1 MKRYLLI
8 FFFVIPCM
16 FNTLRADSGQRRKG
30 PYSRFEDAVYA
41 HKQTQLLSWL
51 SDDMCRGRA
60 TGTAECE
67 MAAHFIARQFEKYG
81 VEKLYPDSYFQQ
93 FQADSATRGRNV
105 VGIVRSVVPSDE
117 YIVVCAHYD
126 HLGVLKDVVYNGA
139 DDNASGVVAM
149 LNLAE
154 IFSLMKF
161 TKTGPSKNIIF
172 VALDAKECNM
182 AGSNY
187 FVNHLPVSRKKI
199 ICAVNLE
206 RLGTVLEPVHEGVE
220 DFVIVLGHNTLKKE
234 DRSKIA
240 YANVHYDLWLDIDYT
255 FYGSDSFSKLYY
267 KLSDQIVFHDAG
279 IPALLFTAG
288 FHKFTYKPEDDVDII
303 STQALRMRTLL
314 VYYFILNL

>member
-16 FNTLRADSGQRRKG
+16 FNTLHADSGQRRKG
-30 PYSRFEDAVYA
+30 PYSRFEDAVYT
-41 HKQTQLLSWL
+41 HKQMELLSWL

-60 TGTAECE
+60 TGSVECE
-67 MAAHFIARQFEKYG
+67 MVAHFIARQFEKYG

-93 FQADSATRGRNV
+93 FQVDSATRGRNV

-126 HLGVLKDVVYNGA
+126 HLGVLKGVVYNGA

-172 VALDAKECNM
+172 VALDGKECNM
-182 AGSNY
+182 AGSKY
-187 FVNHLPVSRKKI
+187 FVNHLPVSRNKI

-220 DFVIVLGHNTLKKE
+220 NFVIVLGQNTLRKD

-240 YANVHYDLWLDIDYT
+240 YANVHYNLWLDIDYT

>member
-16 FNTLRADSGQRRKG
+16 FNTLHADSGQRRKG
-30 PYSRFEDAVYA
+30 PYSRFEDAIYT
-41 HKQTQLLSWL
+41 HKQMELLSWL

-60 TGTAECE
+60 TGTVECE
-67 MAAHFIARQFEKYG
+67 MAAHFIASQFERYG
-81 VEKLYPDSYFQQ
+81 VEKLFPDSYFQQ
-93 FQADSATRGRNV
+93 FQVDSATRGRNV

-187 FVNHLPVSRKKI
+187 FVNHLPLSKKKV
-199 ICAVNLE
+199 ICAVNME

-220 DFVIVLGHNTLKKE
+220 DFIIVLGHNTLKKE

-240 YANVHYDLWLDIDYT
+240 YANVHYDIWLDIDYT

-267 KLSDQIVFHDAG
+267 KLSDQIVFHNAG

-288 FHKFTYKPEDDVDII
+288 FHKYTYKPEDDVEII
-303 STQALRMRTLL
+303 STEVLRKRTLL
-314 VYYFILNL
+314 IYYFLLNI

>member
-16 FNTLRADSGQRRKG
+16 FNTLHADSGQRRKG
-30 PYSRFEDAVYA
+30 PYSRFEDAIYT
-41 HKQTQLLSWL
+41 HKQMELLSWL

-60 TGTAECE
+60 TGTVECE
-67 MAAHFIARQFEKYG
+67 MAAHFIARQFERYG
-81 VEKLYPDSYFQQ
+81 VENLFPDSYFQQ
-93 FQADSATRGRNV
+93 FQVDSATRGRNV

-139 DDNASGVVAM
+139 DDNASGVVAL

-154 IFSLMKF
+154 VFSLMKF

-182 AGSNY
+182 AGSTY
-187 FVNHLPVSRKKI
+187 FVEHLPVPEKKI

-220 DFVIVLGHNTLKKE
+220 DFVIVLGQNTLRKD
-234 DRSKIA
+234 DRPKIA

-267 KLSDQIVFHDAG
+267 KLSDQIVFHNAG

-288 FHKFTYKPEDDVDII
+288 FHKYTYKPEDDVEII
-303 STQALRMRTLL
+303 STEVLRKRTLL
-314 VYYFILNL
+314 IYYFLLNI